1 MNGILY
7 FSSTGNSL
15 FVAKQAQKQLSGQ
28 IRYIPKY
35 EGDGSEYDQIILVS
49 PIYSFGLPAHVIK
62 LLPQLKGCKVYMILT
77 YGGMVAGAD
86 RLAYEY
92 GVENGLDVLGV
103 YTVKMVENFTLV
115 FTSVDAVN
123 KLALR
128 SAPKQVD
135 KILSSIAKGE
145 RHIPKKKKTNR
156 QTYETN
162 SSNWHLLTKDFSV
175 SEDCVRCGKCVDVCP
190 SGNITMKNGKIEFG
204 ESCVACL
211 GCYHRCPQKAIRYK
225 NKKKRDRYLN
235 PYIKESDLGKDA
247 L

>member
-15 FVAKQAQKQLSGQ
+15 FVAQMAKRRLSGE
-28 IRYIPKY
+28 IRYIPNY
-35 EGDGSEYDQIILVS
+35 HGDGSEYDQIILVS

-62 LLPQLKGCKVYMILT
+62 LLPQIRGSKVHFILT
-77 YGGMVAGAD
+77 YGGMAAGAD

-92 GVENGLDVLGV
+92 GLENGLDVHGV
-103 YTVKMVENFTLV
+103 YTLRMVENFTLT
-115 FTSVDAVN
+115 FSTPALLN

-128 SAPKQVD
+128 AVPKLLD
-135 KILSSIAKGE
+135 GILTSIE
-145 RHIPKKKKTNR
+145 QEQTHIPKPQKTKR
-156 QTYETN
+156 QLFETN
-162 SSNWHLLTKDFSV
+162 SGNWHLLANDFSV
-175 SEDCVRCGKCVDVCP
+175 SEDCIHCGKCVALCP
-190 SGNITMKNGKIEFG
+190 SQNITLSDGHIQFG

-225 NKKKRDRYLN
+225 NKKKRDRYIN
-235 PYIKESDLGKDA
+235 PDIKETDLGKDA